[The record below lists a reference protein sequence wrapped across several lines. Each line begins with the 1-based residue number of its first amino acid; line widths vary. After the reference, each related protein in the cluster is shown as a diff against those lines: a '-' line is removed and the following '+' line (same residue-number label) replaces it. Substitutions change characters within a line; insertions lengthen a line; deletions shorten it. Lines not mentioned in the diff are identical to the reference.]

1 VLTTGSRAPAKQ
13 PTMMSAHRD
22 AAPSVLQTSELGP
35 QKKRLF
41 AILLVVLVLF
51 GLFSIPRR
59 VRLRGREVPTP
70 ASDTESSSASPSEQ
84 TPPAEPQPADAAP
97 SVPPAKEQ
105 APPISKPEAAE
116 PDTIA
121 LEISALENANIV
133 FRTAGQPTE
142 TLAMTPGES
151 ATLRAQKEGT
161 LVVSNTA
168 AFQAKLNGKPLSFGP
183 GQRAGEF
190 LITPDGID
198 ETRSVTGASS
208 LPSSP
213 PAAPPA
219 SDPPPQADSAPLA
232 HSARNI
238 GSLPRQLELVQAAN
252 SVRLVIKSPAI
263 PEFVTVIVRA
273 DSEVL
278 FRREAT
284 ALPPEGFEEGLRRVE
299 GAVPTTALSEE
310 RLLPPGSHTLDVTI
324 LLGRTRLGQT
334 QEISAQLSPKDRRT
348 LLIQFPAN
356 PVRAGQRG
364 AARFTITLD

>member
-1 VLTTGSRAPAKQ
+1 
-13 PTMMSAHRD
+13 
-22 AAPSVLQTSELGP
+22 
-35 QKKRLF
+35 RLF

-84 TPPAEPQPADAAP
+84 TSPPADPQPADAAP

-105 APPISKPEAAE
+105 ASPISKPEAAE

-168 AFQAKLNGKPLSFGP
+168 AFQAKLNGKPLSFGA

-198 ETRSVTGASS
+198 ENRSVTVASS
-208 LPSSP
+208 SPPSSP
-213 PAAPPA
+213 PAAPPV
-219 SDPPPQADSAPLA
+219 SDPPPQADS
-232 HSARNI
+232 
-238 GSLPRQLELVQAAN
+238 
-252 SVRLVIKSPAI
+252 
-263 PEFVTVIVRA
+263 T
-273 DSEVL
+273 
-278 FRREAT
+278 
-284 ALPPEGFEEGLRRVE
+284 
-299 GAVPTTALSEE
+299 
-310 RLLPPGSHTLDVTI
+310 
-324 LLGRTRLGQT
+324 
-334 QEISAQLSPKDRRT
+334 
-348 LLIQFPAN
+348 
-356 PVRAGQRG
+356 PVA
-364 AARFTITLD
+364 